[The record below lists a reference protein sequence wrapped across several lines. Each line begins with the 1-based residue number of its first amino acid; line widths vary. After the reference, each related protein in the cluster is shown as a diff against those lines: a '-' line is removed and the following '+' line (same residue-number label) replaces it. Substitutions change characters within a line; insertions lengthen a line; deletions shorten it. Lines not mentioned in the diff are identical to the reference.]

1 MEPNRSGQRWNI
13 VRSARDAYSG
23 AWRALRRTRSL
34 QLGLAASV
42 AAIVVGRLLGL
53 SLVELLLIVLAAT
66 LLMAVE
72 IMNTA
77 IELLCDFV
85 HAAPHPAIGRIKDIA
100 AGATACC
107 EVGAAVVLVVLYG
120 DRIWHLLGH

>member
-1 MEPNRSGQRWNI
+1 VEPNRSGQRWNI